1 MHINLLIKVYGLNK
15 VIVNNVHNNILI
27 GYLDII
33 KVKLINVIILLVLV
47 LCMLLLLGLFR
58 LYILL
63 LGKNMGI

>member
-33 KVKLINVIILLVLV
+33 KVKLINVIILLELV
-47 LCMLLLLGLFR
+47 LCMLLLLQLFK

-63 LGKNMGI
+63 LGRNMGI

>member
-1 MHINLLIKVYGLNK
+1 MNLLIKVYGLNK

-33 KVKLINVIILLVLV
+33 RVKLINVIILLEQV

-58 LYILL
+58 LGILL
-63 LGKNMGI
+63 LGRNMGI

>member
-1 MHINLLIKVYGLNK
+1 MSLLIKVYGLNK

-33 KVKLINVIILLVLV
+33 KIKLINVIILLEQV

-58 LYILL
+58 LGILL
-63 LGKNMGI
+63 LGRNMGI

>member
-33 KVKLINVIILLVLV
+33 KVKLINVIMLLVQV
-47 LCMLLLLGLFR
+47 LCMLLLLELFR